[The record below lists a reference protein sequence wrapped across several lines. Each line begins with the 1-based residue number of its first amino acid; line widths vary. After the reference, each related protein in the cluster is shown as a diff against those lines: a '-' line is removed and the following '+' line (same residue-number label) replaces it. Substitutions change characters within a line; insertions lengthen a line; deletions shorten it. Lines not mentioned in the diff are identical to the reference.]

1 MTATTRI
8 SLSENEP
15 SLIYTREAG
24 RWAVAHAGGAGA
36 GADYWLWCALCVAV
50 GGRWQDAAACSPAA
64 HGVAGVLA

>member
-8 SLSENEP
+8 SISENEP

-24 RWAVAHAGGAGA
+24 RWAIAHAGGAGA
-36 GADYWLWCALCVAV
+36 GTNYWLRCALGVAV
-50 GGRWQDAAACSPAA
+50 GGWWQDASACSPAA